1 MINKACKFDYRVL
14 DFIFVFAYFI
24 DMYSENL
31 SLFSFYNEMKLLALN
46 NSSTFSTLQVQV
58 YLSSFLSRKRS
69 RPYKRKNS
77 A

>member
-14 DFIFVFAYFI
+14 DFIFVFAYLT

-31 SLFSFYNEMKLLALN
+31 SLFSFYNEMKFLALN

-58 YLSSFLSRKRS
+58 CLSSFLSRKRNRS
-69 RPYKRKNS
+69 YKRKNS
-77 A
+77 V